1 MSKNT
6 EKRKKL
12 RYDRHKDPNTN
23 CYRDDDGSYVFTRDV
38 KHGNCKKKEEV
49 FRFFPKDYPNGAE
62 IVLAMSDSDYSEDVQ
77 EEEIH
82 EHTDKVFQEQI
93 SNYEKAENDSQ
104 LTDPWEEIAYYHG
117 GDDVFAQIFPED
129 MPHDEKLEKLK
140 EFIDTLQP
148 QQADLFYQ
156 HLGACRTLEEI
167 RLEEQ
172 ERTGKAISQQ
182 AVSDRWNK
190 ILTRACKF
198 FNVPKPR
205 KRRKKDE

>member
-1 MSKNT
+1 M
-6 EKRKKL
+6 
-12 RYDRHKDPNTN
+12 
-23 CYRDDDGSYVFTRDV
+23 
-38 KHGNCKKKEEV
+38 
-49 FRFFPKDYPNGAE
+49 
-62 IVLAMSDSDYSEDVQ
+62 
-77 EEEIH
+77 
-82 EHTDKVFQEQI
+82 
-93 SNYEKAENDSQ
+93 
-104 LTDPWEEIAYYHG
+104 
-117 GDDVFAQIFPED
+117 FAQIFPED